1 MISLICPSRGRP
13 QKSFETISKWIRK
26 AGVELEVILSL
37 DVTDP
42 ELTRYYQLY
51 KETNAFILTL
61 DNKNAVEAI
70 NNAAKIAKG
79 NIFIVVS
86 DDSDCCSAWA
96 IKILK
101 ATEGKSDFV
110 LKVRDGIQ
118 PKIITMP
125 VLDKIY
131 YQRDGYIYNP
141 EYDHAWADREFSE
154 VAYKRKRV
162 ITKNILFRHLHYSVL
177 KDKRRDAQYEKT
189 DATFNSGKQIFL
201 RRQKINFGL

>member
-1 MISLICPSRGRP
+1 MISILHPSRGRP
-13 QKSFETISKWIRK
+13 QKSFDTISKWIRK

-42 ELTRYYQLY
+42 ELTKYYQLY

-86 DDSDCCSAWA
+86 DDSDCCSAWG

-118 PKIITMP
+118 PTLITMP
-125 VLDKIY
+125 ILDRQY
-131 YQRDGYIYNP
+131 FQRDGFIYHP
-141 EYDHAWADREFSE
+141 KFDHAFADRLFSE
-154 VAYKRKRV
+154 LAYKRKRV
-162 ITKNILFRHLHYSVL
+162 ITKNDLFKHLHYSIL
-177 KDKRRDAQYEKT
+177 KDKTRDAQYERT
-189 DATFNSGKQIFL
+189 DATFESGRAIYKEL
-201 RRQKINFGL
+201 KKEYGL